1 MYKRQIVVPALGLPL
16 ESVALLAGVDWFSG
30 MFRTLLNVDGDT
42 FIAML
47 IAKDEK
53 ELDYRLLK
61 DPTLI

>member
-1 MYKRQIVVPALGLPL
+1 IVVPALGLPL

-61 DPTLI
+61 DSTLI

>member
-1 MYKRQIVVPALGLPL
+1 IVVPALGLPL

-61 DPTLI
+61 DPANI